1 MGLGLHIP
9 HDTDPFAINK
19 HRRAPRI
26 TCRNVCD
33 LRNKY
38 MKPTP
43 LRLKKEKVVTD
54 FGALYTTKAS

>member
-19 HRRAPRI
+19 RKRAPRI

-38 MKPTP
+38 MKPTR
-43 LRLKKEKVVTD
+43 LRLKKEKVVAD
-54 FGALYTTKAS
+54 FGALYTTKTS

>member
-19 HRRAPRI
+19 LKRAPRI

-38 MKPTP
+38 MKPTL

-54 FGALYTTKAS
+54 FGALYIIKAS